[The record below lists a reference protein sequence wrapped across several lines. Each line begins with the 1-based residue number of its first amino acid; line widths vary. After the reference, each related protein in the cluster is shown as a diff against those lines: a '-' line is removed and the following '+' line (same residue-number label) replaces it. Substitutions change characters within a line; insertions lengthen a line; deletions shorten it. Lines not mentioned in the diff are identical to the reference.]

1 MPTIYAGTC
10 VQHIQIPT
18 NACMIYIVCAY
29 TLMCTHVH
37 IHRMQSQ
44 LWIGLYMYVY
54 SCLHACQKFE
64 MTKHLEAEIR

>member
-1 MPTIYAGTC
+1 MQACVFNIYRYLLMHAL
-10 VQHIQIPT
+10 
-18 NACMIYIVCAY
+18 YSVCAH
-29 TLMCTHVH
+29 THICTHVH
-37 IHRMQSQ
+37 IHRMQRQ

>member
-1 MPTIYAGTC
+1 MQAHVFNIYRYLLMHALDS
-10 VQHIQIPT
+10 
-18 NACMIYIVCAY
+18 VCAY
-29 TLMCTHVH
+29 TYMCTHVH
-37 IHRMQSQ
+37 IHRLQSQ